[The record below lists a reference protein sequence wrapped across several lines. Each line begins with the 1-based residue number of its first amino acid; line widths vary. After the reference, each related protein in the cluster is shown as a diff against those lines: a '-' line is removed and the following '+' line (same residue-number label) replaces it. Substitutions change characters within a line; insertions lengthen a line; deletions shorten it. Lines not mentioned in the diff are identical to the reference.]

1 MILNKVGYG
10 YEDLTIVPHKLTRVK
25 SRSECDPYTIRDTL
39 PIFASPMASVVS
51 DKNYNSFIEN
61 GIIPIIP
68 RNIDFEKRVK
78 LMENG
83 LWVALS
89 LDEFSNL
96 FCDFE
101 SSRYNTVDYY
111 PDFRICIDIANGHMV
126 QLYEKILMARQCE
139 LERPYNLVIMAGNM
153 ASPETYETLCEQ
165 NIRTMIEYHVKLVD
179 YIRTSIGSGQG
190 CTTSSNVGV
199 HYPPGTL
206 IDECRKIADKYEK
219 YRPLIV
225 ADGGIKGYR
234 YVNIALALGADYV
247 MIGGL
252 FSQTLESAGEKVV
265 YIFDESP
272 EDCPSNSLTEY
283 EDLYCDFNTGDW
295 YGTYK
300 GVEVKLGKIDSKFFG
315 MASADGQ
322 KSISGNKTKTAEGVT
337 KYLPVKYRLDKWAE
351 NMAWF
356 IRSAMSYCDSFYLE
370 EFIGKQT
377 LIPNSQSAVN
387 AVNK

>member
-1 MILNKVGYG
+1 MILNKIGYG
-10 YEDLTIVPHKLTRVK
+10 YEDLTIVPHRFSRVK
-25 SRSECDPYTIRDTL
+25 SRSECDPFTNEKTL

-51 DKNYNSFIEN
+51 DKNYDVFVNN
-61 GIIPIIP
+61 DIIPIIP
-68 RNIDFEKRVK
+68 RNIDFEKRVE
-78 LMENG
+78 LMEKG
-83 LWVALS
+83 VWVALS
-89 LDEFSNL
+89 LNEFAEL
-96 FCDFE
+96 FCDF
-101 SSRYNTVDYY
+101 SGSRYANVEGI

-126 QLYEKILMARQCE
+126 QLYEKILMARQLE
-139 LERPYNLVIMAGNM
+139 LMKPYNLVIMAGNM
-153 ASPETYETLCEQ
+153 ASPETYEALCEQ
-165 NIRTMIEYHVKLVD
+165 NVKMMIDYRLKLVD

-206 IDECRKIADKYEK
+206 IDECRKIAERYQEH
-219 YRPLIV
+219 RPYIV

-252 FSQTLESAGEKVV
+252 FGQTLESAGEKVIYV
-265 YIFDESP
+265 FDECP
-272 EDCPSNSLTEY
+272 EKCPSQDLLEY
-283 EDLYCDFNTGDW
+283 EDLYCDFNTGEW

-300 GVEVKLGKIDSKFFG
+300 GVEVNLGKIDSKFFG

-322 KSISGNKTKTAEGVT
+322 KSINGNKTKTAEGVT
-337 KYLPVKYRLDKWAE
+337 KYLPVKYRLDKWVE

-356 IRSAMSYCDSFYLE
+356 ICSAMSYCDSFYLD
-370 EFIGKQT
+370 EFIGKQK

-387 AVNK
+387 AINK